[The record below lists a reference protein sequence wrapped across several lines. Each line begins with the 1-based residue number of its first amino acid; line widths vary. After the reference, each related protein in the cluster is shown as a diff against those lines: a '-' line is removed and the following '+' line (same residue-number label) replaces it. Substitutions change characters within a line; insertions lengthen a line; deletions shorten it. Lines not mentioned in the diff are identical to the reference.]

1 MNREERERMVDRLLN
16 EALAPQEIEPRAGLE
31 HRILANL
38 RAQLEPRPW
47 RRWMWVPALAAVQ
60 LIVIGVMV
68 TRRPQP
74 PLAPVAVEQKT
85 ATPTQ
90 PKAVHPPAV
99 VAKHRNP
106 SRKSL
111 PVSVVAVAT
120 PAPVAPRQPVFA
132 PASLTQAER
141 ALVAVLRSN
150 PEEAKL
156 VAKRQT
162 ETQQEAAE
170 FMEQAF
176 NPR

>member
-1 MNREERERMVDRLLN
+1 MNREERERMVDRLLH

-31 HRILANL
+31 QRILANL
-38 RAQLEPRPW
+38 RAQPE
-47 RRWMWVPALAAVQ
+47 RRVWWTWMWVPALAAVL

-74 PLAPVAVEQKT
+74 PLASVAVEQKT

-90 PKAVHPPAV
+90 PKSVRPPAV

-106 SRKSL
+106 SRKSS

-132 PASLTQAER
+132 PARLTEAER
-141 ALVAVLRSN
+141 ALVAMLQSN

-156 VAKRQT
+156 VAERQT
-162 ETQQEAAE
+162 ERQQEAAE